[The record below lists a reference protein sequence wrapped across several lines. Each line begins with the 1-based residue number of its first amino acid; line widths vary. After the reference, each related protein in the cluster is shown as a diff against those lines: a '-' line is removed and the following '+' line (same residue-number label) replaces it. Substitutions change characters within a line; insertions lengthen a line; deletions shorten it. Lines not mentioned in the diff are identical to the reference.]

1 MHHREPPTSPHN
13 LATSSRHP
21 PSPPEL
27 PCPAMSTHILL
38 VEDDDALGA
47 QVRDILARDGFEVEW
62 LRDGD
67 RAAKTDVTGFALVVL
82 DLMLPGTYG
91 LDLLKR
97 WRAAD
102 FDVPVLVLSARQ
114 DTNDKVRAL
123 KLGADDYVTKPFFP
137 DELLARVNARLRRP
151 DLRRGEG
158 PTRLGCLEIDVEA
171 RVDGQLVPELTK
183 VELDI
188 LAALAKRPGAAIS
201 RRALVD
207 ACLDPDKAGSER
219 TLDVHVSRVRKKLGS
234 AGAQLQT
241 VWGIGYKLVASE
253 ND

>member
-1 MHHREPPTSPHN
+1 MTTR
-13 LATSSRHP
+13 
-21 PSPPEL
+21 
-27 PCPAMSTHILL
+27 ILL

-47 QVRDILARDGFEVEW
+47 QVRDMLRKDGFDVEW
-62 LRDGD
+62 VRDGD
-67 RAAKTDVTGFALVVL
+67 RAAKVDVDGFALVVL

-91 LDLLKR
+91 LDLLKA
-97 WRAAD
+97 WRSREIA
-102 FDVPVLVLSARQ
+102 VPVLVLSARQ

-151 DLRRGEG
+151 ELRRGEG
-158 PTRLGCLEIDVEA
+158 PLRIGRVEIDLDGRRVL
-171 RVDGQLVPELTK
+171 VDGEPTPELTK

-188 LAALAKRPGAAIS
+188 LGVLAKRPGSAIS

-219 TLDVHVSRVRKKLGS
+219 TLDVHVSRVRKKLGA
-234 AGAQLQT
+234 AGGQLQT
-241 VWGIGYKLVASE
+241 VWGIGYKLVAE
-253 ND
+253 ADAEGD

>member
-1 MHHREPPTSPHN
+1 MTTR
-13 LATSSRHP
+13 
-21 PSPPEL
+21 
-27 PCPAMSTHILL
+27 ILL
-38 VEDDDALGA
+38 VEDDDALGS
-47 QVRDILARDGFEVEW
+47 QVEGILRGDGFEVTW

-67 RAAKTDVTGFALVVL
+67 RASKVDVTEFALIVL

-97 WRAAD
+97 WRAAEHE
-102 FDVPVLVLSARQ
+102 VPVLILSARQ

-137 DELLARVNARLRRP
+137 DELLARINARLRRP

-158 PTRLGCLEIDVEA
+158 PLRLGRLEIDVEGREV
-171 RVDGQLVPELTK
+171 RVDGASAPELTK

-188 LAALAKRPGAAIS
+188 LVALAKRPGSALS

-219 TLDVHVSRVRKKLGS
+219 TLDVHVSRVRKKLGP
-234 AGAQLQT
+234 AGGQLQT
-241 VWGIGYKLVASE
+241 VWGIGYKLVADAPTE
-253 ND
+253 DA

>member
-1 MHHREPPTSPHN
+1 MTTR
-13 LATSSRHP
+13 
-21 PSPPEL
+21 
-27 PCPAMSTHILL
+27 ILL

-47 QVRDILARDGFEVEW
+47 QVRDMLRKDGFDVEW
-62 LRDGD
+62 VRDGD
-67 RAAKTDVTGFALVVL
+67 PAAKVDVDGFALVVL

-91 LDLLKR
+91 LDLLKA
-97 WRAAD
+97 WRSREIA
-102 FDVPVLVLSARQ
+102 VPVLVLSARQ

-151 DLRRGEG
+151 ELRRGEG
-158 PTRLGCLEIDVEA
+158 PVRIGRVELDLDG
-171 RVDGQLVPELTK
+171 RRVLVDGEPTPELTK

-188 LAALAKRPGAAIS
+188 LGVLAKRPGSAIS

-219 TLDVHVSRVRKKLGS
+219 TLDVHVSRVRKKLGA

-241 VWGIGYKLVASE
+241 VWGIGYKLVADADAE
-253 ND
+253 GD

>member
-1 MHHREPPTSPHN
+1 MTTR
-13 LATSSRHP
+13 
-21 PSPPEL
+21 
-27 PCPAMSTHILL
+27 ILL

-47 QVRDILARDGFEVEW
+47 QVCDMLRKDGFDVEW
-62 LRDGD
+62 VRDGD
-67 RAAKTDVTGFALVVL
+67 RAAKVDVDGFALVVL

-91 LDLLKR
+91 LDLLKA
-97 WRAAD
+97 WRSREIA
-102 FDVPVLVLSARQ
+102 VPVLVLSARQ

-151 DLRRGEG
+151 ELRRGEG
-158 PTRLGCLEIDVEA
+158 PLRIGRVELDLDG
-171 RVDGQLVPELTK
+171 RRVLVDGEPTPELTK

-188 LAALAKRPGAAIS
+188 LGVLAKRPGSAIS

-219 TLDVHVSRVRKKLGS
+219 TLDVHVSRVRRKLGV
-234 AGAQLQT
+234 AGGQLQT
-241 VWGIGYKLVASE
+241 VWGIGYKLVAE
-253 ND
+253 ADAEGD

>member
-1 MHHREPPTSPHN
+1 MTTR
-13 LATSSRHP
+13 
-21 PSPPEL
+21 
-27 PCPAMSTHILL
+27 ILL

-47 QVRDILARDGFEVEW
+47 QVRDMLRKDGFDVEW
-62 LRDGD
+62 VRDGD
-67 RAAKTDVTGFALVVL
+67 RAAKVDVDGFALVVL

-91 LDLLKR
+91 LDLLKA
-97 WRAAD
+97 WRNREIA
-102 FDVPVLVLSARQ
+102 VPVLVLSARQ

-151 DLRRGEG
+151 ELRRGEG
-158 PTRLGCLEIDVEA
+158 PLRIGRVELDLDG
-171 RVDGQLVPELTK
+171 RRVLVDGEPTPELTK

-188 LAALAKRPGAAIS
+188 LGVLAKRPGSAIS

-219 TLDVHVSRVRKKLGS
+219 TLDVHVSRVRKKLGV
-234 AGAQLQT
+234 AGGQLQT
-241 VWGIGYKLVASE
+241 VWGIGYKLVAE
-253 ND
+253 ADAEGD

>member
-1 MHHREPPTSPHN
+1 MTTR
-13 LATSSRHP
+13 
-21 PSPPEL
+21 
-27 PCPAMSTHILL
+27 ILL

-47 QVRDILARDGFEVEW
+47 QVCDMLRKDGFDVEW
-62 LRDGD
+62 VRDGD
-67 RAAKTDVTGFALVVL
+67 RAAKVDVDGFALVVL

-91 LDLLKR
+91 LDLLKA
-97 WRAAD
+97 WRSREIA
-102 FDVPVLVLSARQ
+102 VPVLVLSARQ

-151 DLRRGEG
+151 ELRRGEG
-158 PTRLGCLEIDVEA
+158 PLRIGRVELDLDG
-171 RVDGQLVPELTK
+171 RRVLVDGEPTPELTK

-188 LAALAKRPGAAIS
+188 LGVLAKRPGSAIS

-219 TLDVHVSRVRKKLGS
+219 TLDVHVSRVRKKLGV
-234 AGAQLQT
+234 AGGQLQT
-241 VWGIGYKLVASE
+241 VWGIGYKLVAE
-253 ND
+253 ADAEGD

>member
-1 MHHREPPTSPHN
+1 MTTR
-13 LATSSRHP
+13 
-21 PSPPEL
+21 
-27 PCPAMSTHILL
+27 ILL

-47 QVRDILARDGFEVEW
+47 QVRDMLRKDGFDVEW
-62 LRDGD
+62 VRDGD
-67 RAAKTDVTGFALVVL
+67 RAAKVDVDGFALVVL

-91 LDLLKR
+91 LDLLKA
-97 WRAAD
+97 WRSREIA
-102 FDVPVLVLSARQ
+102 VPVLVLSARQ

-151 DLRRGEG
+151 ELRRGEG
-158 PTRLGCLEIDVEA
+158 PLRIGRVELDLDG
-171 RVDGQLVPELTK
+171 RRVLVDGEPTPELTK

-188 LAALAKRPGAAIS
+188 LGVLAKRPGSAIS

-219 TLDVHVSRVRKKLGS
+219 TLDVHVSRVRKKLGV
-234 AGAQLQT
+234 AGGQLQT
-241 VWGIGYKLVASE
+241 VWGIGYKLVAE
-253 ND
+253 ADAEGD

>member
-1 MHHREPPTSPHN
+1 MTTR
-13 LATSSRHP
+13 
-21 PSPPEL
+21 
-27 PCPAMSTHILL
+27 ILL

-47 QVRDILARDGFEVEW
+47 QVRDILRKDGFDVEW
-62 LRDGD
+62 VRDGD
-67 RAAKTDVTGFALVVL
+67 RAARVDVDGFALVVL
-82 DLMLPGTYG
+82 DLMLPNTYG
-91 LDLLKR
+91 LDLLKA
-97 WRAAD
+97 WRSREIA
-102 FDVPVLVLSARQ
+102 VPVLVLSARQ

-151 DLRRGEG
+151 ELRRGEG
-158 PTRLGCLEIDVEA
+158 PVRIGRVELDLDG
-171 RVDGQLVPELTK
+171 RRVLVDGEPTPELTK

-188 LAALAKRPGAAIS
+188 LGVLAKRPGSAIS

-219 TLDVHVSRVRKKLGS
+219 TLDVHVSRVRKKLGA

-241 VWGIGYKLVASE
+241 VWGIGYKLVADADAE
-253 ND
+253 GD